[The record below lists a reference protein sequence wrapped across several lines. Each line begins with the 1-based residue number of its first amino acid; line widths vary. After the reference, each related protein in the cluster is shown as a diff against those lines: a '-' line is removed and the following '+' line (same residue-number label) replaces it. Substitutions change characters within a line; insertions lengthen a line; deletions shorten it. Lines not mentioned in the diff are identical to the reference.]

1 MEHNE
6 EFYEEVDLFAENSEE
21 DFLKNLPAL
30 NKKKNEFFIK
40 IYWEEEDKIYVA
52 VRELYWHEMLEAE
65 TQAFRMKSE
74 EEMYLSGEHERREIL
89 KKAILWIAVVPS
101 CEFVSNEDG
110 QILSNLNFDVVEAIW
125 SEYQTYVFLGATEAA
140 ALYNAAIKYYNGDS
154 QTNSPVP
161 PMVLEVDIMLKF
173 GGMSRKELKK
183 VTATEMEKMQTIFMA
198 RSEALGLGVRRQNQ
212 FMNYNRKSE
221 EEDIDQTMMDTL
233 PPSAKEMT
241 GQFLSG
247 FGDR

>member
-1 MEHNE
+1 
-6 EFYEEVDLFAENSEE
+6 
-21 DFLKNLPAL
+21 
-30 NKKKNEFFIK
+30 
-40 IYWEEEDKIYVA
+40 
-52 VRELYWHEMLEAE
+52 
-65 TQAFRMKSE
+65 
-74 EEMYLSGEHERREIL
+74 
-89 KKAILWIAVVPS
+89 
-101 CEFVSNEDG
+101 
-110 QILSNLNFDVVEAIW
+110 
-125 SEYQTYVFLGATEAA
+125 
-140 ALYNAAIKYYNGDS
+140 
-154 QTNSPVP
+154 
-161 PMVLEVDIMLKF
+161 
-173 GGMSRKELKK
+173 MSRKELKK